1 MEDDAGDAADPVR
14 DWPRQHTDRRSGW
27 QTLALVVVGLMV
39 WVAIGMGIAA
49 VFSASAR
56 DFWLERWPLFLYAAI
71 LVLVLSIFGR
81 IADSWQ
87 KAVRQQVA
95 AIVVICGLTVGLM
108 GIIALGSTSHYTL
121 AAQLILIPVTSLLPA
136 LIYFLFLATR
146 RPSILNEFIG
156 NIGRLGLLRRRT
168 GIELRAGDVEPQGDG
183 VGANSDESVTE
194 QRARVE
200 GYFQRFEAIYGS
212 LRFGAGAGAGA
223 RSRQDLVLQLIRHA
237 DGRVAAGH
245 DALVMPEASVEIAD
259 LFHANLIIPIGLVT
273 LLTTLGW
280 LLVLQPNLHAPP
292 AELAD
297 LVPKLSAV
305 NFAFLGAYFF
315 GIQMLFRRFVRRDLG
330 PNAYFAFALRIILST
345 ISVWLVVAAL
355 DGALSMPVVAAATNT
370 SAAEGWMGKAAAI
383 QTATSAQLGA
393 PILVIAF
400 TIGVFPRMVWQYLS
414 ALGTK
419 VFHVKVLMPSVEAD
433 QPLHQLDGLTV
444 WHESRLEEEDVENV
458 PNMASADIVELML
471 HTQIPIERLVG
482 WIDQAILL
490 TALGAKV
497 SHGGDPAAGALVT
510 ALRGLGLR
518 TASQVVVASD
528 DRLARE
534 ELERRLGGG
543 AVLAALV
550 SGLRNEGNFAPV
562 WAWRRPA

>member
-1 MEDDAGDAADPVR
+1 MEGDAGDAADQVMDR
-14 DWPRQHTDRRSGW
+14 PRQHTDRGSGW
-27 QTLALVVVGLMV
+27 QTLPLVVLGLMV

-49 VFSASAR
+49 AFSASAR
-56 DFWLERWPLFLYAAI
+56 TFWFERWPLFLYAAI
-71 LVLVLSIFGR
+71 LVLGLLGLGR
-81 IADSWQ
+81 IADSWE
-87 KAVRQQVA
+87 KAYRQRVA

-168 GIELRAGDVEPQGDG
+168 GTELRADGVGPHGDG
-183 VGANSDESVTE
+183 VGGNSDESDSE

-212 LRFGAGAGAGA
+212 LRFGAGAAA
-223 RSRQDLVLQLIRHA
+223 RSRQDLVVQLIRHA
-237 DGRVAAGH
+237 NGQVAAGH
-245 DALVMPEASVEIAD
+245 DALVMPEANVEIAD

-292 AELAD
+292 AELTD
-297 LVPKLSAV
+297 LMPKLSAV

-345 ISVWLVVAAL
+345 ISVWLVVATL
-355 DGALSMPVVAAATNT
+355 DTAPSMPVVAAETNA
-370 SAAEGWMGKAAAI
+370 SAAEGMMGKAAAAI
-383 QTATSAQLGA
+383 QTTTSAQLDA
-393 PILVIAF
+393 AIMVIAF
-400 TIGVFPRMVWQYLS
+400 TIGVFPRVIWQYLS
-414 ALGTK
+414 AVATR
-419 VFHVKVLMPSVEAD
+419 VFRVKVVMPSVEAD

-444 WHESRLEEEDVENV
+444 WHESRLEEEDIENV

-497 SHGGDPAAGALVT
+497 SHSADPAAGALVT

-518 TASQVVVASD
+518 TASQVVVASND
-528 DRLARE
+528 NLARE

-543 AVLAALV
+543 AVLAVLV
-550 SGLRNEGNFAPV
+550 SGLRNEGNFTPV
-562 WAWRRPA
+562 WAWRRQV